1 MFPVAT
7 VFPSFVHRYLAV
19 GFPVALQ
26 WNVAMAP
33 SMTVIL
39 EGTVN
44 NLGAS
49 KTDQIKGLVKVRI
62 YTNRPRSYF
71 HASELLLIMNFV
83 ITLSK

>member
-19 GFPVALQ
+19 GLPVTLQ

-39 EGTVN
+39 DGTVN

-49 KTDQIKGLVKVRI
+49 KQIKLKGFISVQKLVE
-62 YTNRPRSYF
+62 F
-71 HASELLLIMNFV
+71 FFV
-83 ITLSK
+83 L